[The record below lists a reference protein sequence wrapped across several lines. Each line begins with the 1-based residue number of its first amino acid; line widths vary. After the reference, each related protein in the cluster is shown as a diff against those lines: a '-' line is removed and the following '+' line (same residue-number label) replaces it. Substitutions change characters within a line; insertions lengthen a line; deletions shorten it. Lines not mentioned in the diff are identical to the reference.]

1 MTVYATVDEL
11 KARFSNK
18 TGSTDDATLT
28 ALLTAA
34 SRAIDGFCQR
44 ARDGFEADAVATAR
58 AYVGNGGMVCFIDE
72 CVEVTAVAV
81 KTSTNETSYASWAT
95 TDWQAGS
102 GRPESGRFSSTP
114 YIWVSILP
122 TGSKSAFTN
131 GRLGGYSVP
140 TVEVT
145 AKWGYAASGST
156 VLDLVKEATIAQAL
170 RWYQRFKSGWSDNSA
185 NAEFGQLTF
194 ERALDPH
201 IKMMLV
207 EGGLVRAA
215 EADSLPI

>member
-1 MTVYATVDEL
+1 MTVYATVTEL
-11 KARFSNK
+11 KARFSNMQG
-18 TGSTDDATLT
+18 TASDTTLL

-34 SRAIDGFCQR
+34 SRAIDGFCNR
-44 ARDGFEADAVATAR
+44 VRDGFVASATATAR
-58 AYVGNGGMVCFIDE
+58 TYVGSGGAVCFIDE

-81 KTSTNETSYASWAT
+81 KTSANETSYASWAA

-102 GRPESGRFSSTP
+102 GRPENGRTAMTP

-122 TGSKSAFTN
+122 TGSQTAFTN

-140 TVEVT
+140 TVQVT
-145 AKWGYAASGST
+145 AKWGYAASGAT
-156 VLDLVKEATIAQAL
+156 ALDVVREATIAQAL
-170 RWYQRFKSGWSDNSA
+170 RWYQRFKSGWADSNA

-215 EADSLPI
+215 QAASVSI